1 MDDIAKGTKLKYEE
15 FPVDFLCIKV
25 PPTIENGLQINRLYL
40 ISNQLIVKTIAIK

>member
-25 PPTIENGLQINRLYL
+25 PPTNEMVCKL
-40 ISNQLIVKTIAIK
+40 ISFI

>member
-1 MDDIAKGTKLKYEE
+1 MDVIAKGTKLKYDE

-40 ISNQLIVKTIAIK
+40 ISNQLTVKTIAIK